1 MTKIRVA
8 INGFGRI
15 GRVFCRQMRLHDNLE
30 LVAINDLT
38 NTHTLSHLLKYDSS
52 QGHFPAPVSYTEKE
66 LIIDG
71 KKVAV
76 FSQENPELLPWDEM
90 NIDVVVESTG
100 RFTSRPDAE
109 RHLKAGARKVVISAP
124 AQGDGDSIQYV
135 VLGVNDHLINR
146 NDRIISNASC
156 TTNNVA
162 PLINNQKYSYLYV
175 YRKHIADEKMKYCVF
190 ER

>member
-1 MTKIRVA
+1 MLVFDGMRAGAALRLFTTFGGYKIRKCKSINSDELMTKIRVA

-124 AQGDGDSIQYV
+124 AQGDG
-135 VLGVNDHLINR
+135 
-146 NDRIISNASC
+146 
-156 TTNNVA
+156 
-162 PLINNQKYSYLYV
+162 
-175 YRKHIADEKMKYCVF
+175 
-190 ER
+190 